1 MALIPRIPIAGLC
14 CFFVGMVG
22 MRFTATAH
30 TPIISGIFIIALA
43 APSIYYLARWVGIA
57 RGVAIVGLL
66 GSLSLAIEG
75 SAILTGVPYGE
86 FQYTGAL
93 GPLLFDTVPGI
104 VAFAYL
110 PLLFGSVAM
119 AGQVWR
125 GNPWRFVAFGAAFL
139 VAIDSVLDPAIVHAG
154 LWVWKAEG
162 AYYGVPLVNFLGW
175 AVTGSAYT
183 ALFLLAVRGPLRSRG
198 TVPISI
204 ASSLMLILPL
214 WTGYLLREMLIVPG
228 CMGIA
233 LSLVL
238 GMTYVRHV
246 DNAIDSP

>member
-1 MALIPRIPIAGLC
+1 
-14 CFFVGMVG
+14 
-22 MRFTATAH
+22 MRFTATTHA
-30 TPIISGIFIIALA
+30 PAISGIFIIALA
-43 APSIYYLARWVGIA
+43 VPSIYYLTRWVGIA

-66 GSLSLAIEG
+66 GSLSLVIEG

-93 GPLLFDTVPGI
+93 GPRLFDAVPGI

-119 AGQVWR
+119 AGHVWR
-125 GNPWRFVAFGAAFL
+125 GVPWRFVASGALFL

-154 LWVWKAEG
+154 LWAWKTEG
-162 AYYGVPLVNFLGW
+162 AYYGVPLINFIGW
-175 AVTGSAYT
+175 AATGTVYT
-183 ALFLLAVRGPLRSRG
+183 ALFFLMVRRPLRSHR

-228 CMGIA
+228 CLGIA
-233 LSLVL
+233 LSLAL
-238 GMTYVRHV
+238 GMTYVRQA
-246 DNAIDSP
+246 DWASNSP